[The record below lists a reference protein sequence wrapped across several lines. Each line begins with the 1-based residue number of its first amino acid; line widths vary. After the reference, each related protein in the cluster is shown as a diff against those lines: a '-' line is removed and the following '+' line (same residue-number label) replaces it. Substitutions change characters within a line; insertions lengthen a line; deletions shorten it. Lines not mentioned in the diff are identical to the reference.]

1 MRQHG
6 IASIEGTRIVGAAQV
21 RYQCRQ
27 LKPLFRTQPRHTP
40 FDLGKTHG
48 PKLNENPRTANS
60 QFIDAANVQLCQE
73 LAHSSRSSLR
83 NDGMKRPA
91 TNQSNLAGLKCT

>member
-48 PKLNENPRTANS
+48 PKLNENCALRIGNS
-60 QFIDAANVQLCQE
+60 SMLPTFNCAKSWRIRLDPVCEMMA
-73 LAHSSRSSLR
+73 
-83 NDGMKRPA
+83 
-91 TNQSNLAGLKCT
+91 